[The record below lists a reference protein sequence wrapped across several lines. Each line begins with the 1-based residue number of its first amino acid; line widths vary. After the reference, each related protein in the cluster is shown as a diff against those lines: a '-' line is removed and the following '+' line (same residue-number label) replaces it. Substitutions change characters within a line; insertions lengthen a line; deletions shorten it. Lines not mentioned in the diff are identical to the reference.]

1 MSDSSNLESKI
12 QEWLS
17 KQGYPLEMRIASLIR
32 KKTEFA
38 VRQGW
43 HYQDPESGKS
53 REIDIVFTKEEPR
66 GIAEINYVIEC
77 KGTNK
82 PWILFT
88 SDDAADSY
96 HRLVSFGIFTKS
108 AHSAVAS
115 EIFNV
120 DDASKIE
127 ASKKVPWLWKE
138 GRVGYAI
145 AQAFDGNSDIPY
157 AATLSSIK
165 ASIWLKSHSLWQSAK
180 YRNYVIV
187 FPIVVTSSPLFE
199 CYLDD
204 SGNNV
209 LSSIDHGYLFFN
221 QYIEG
226 FTATCISVVQEK
238 YFETFLNECRDVS
251 DYMYKY
257 MEPSLE
263 QDWSEFLRVP
273 DNKDT

>member
-1 MSDSSNLESKI
+1 MSDSSNLESKV

-17 KQGYPLEMRIASLIR
+17 KQGYPLEMRIASLVR

-53 REIDIVFTKEEPR
+53 REIDIVFTKGEPK

-96 HRLVSFGIFTKS
+96 HRLSSFGIFTKS
-108 AHSAVAS
+108 AHAAVGG
-115 EIFNV
+115 EIFNF
-120 DDASKIE
+120 DDDKTNE
-127 ASKKVPWLWKE
+127 SKKVPWLWKE
-138 GRVGYAI
+138 GRIGYAVT
-145 AQAFDGNSDIPY
+145 QAFDGNNDVPY

-180 YRNYVIV
+180 YRDYVVV

-199 CYLDD
+199 CYLDE
-204 SGNNV
+204 SGNSV
-209 LSSIDHGYLFFN
+209 LTPIEHGYLFFN
-221 QYIEG
+221 QYIED
-226 FTATCISVVQEK
+226 FTATCVSIVQEK
-238 YFETFLNECRDVS
+238 YFETYLNQCLEVS

-257 MEPSLE
+257 MGPSLE
-263 QDWSEFLRVP
+263 QDWSEFLREQ
-273 DNKDT
+273 DNEGA